1 MTTTH
6 TTHQDIPFPPDPNP
20 RKPRLA
26 VPPGSWHFHVF
37 GPPHRFPYAESR
49 RYSPP
54 TAPIEHWLSVSS
66 AIGIE
71 RGFVVTP
78 SVHDLDPAAER
89 YRGRISGSLLDR
101 IDLHVNVARVPFD
114 ELSTL
119 QRAEPSAAIRTR
131 VNRTV
136 NADLRGGDLRIY
148 AALDPAS
155 SALLEGITRRE
166 RSRCKKHRHARSLV
180 PRQAGRFIVLTST
193 A

>member
-1 MTTTH
+1 
-6 TTHQDIPFPPDPNP
+6 
-20 RKPRLA
+20 
-26 VPPGSWHFHVF
+26 
-37 GPPHRFPYAESR
+37 
-49 RYSPP
+49 
-54 TAPIEHWLSVSS
+54 
-66 AIGIE
+66 
-71 RGFVVTP
+71 
-78 SVHDLDPAAER
+78 
-89 YRGRISGSLLDR
+89 
-101 IDLHVNVARVPFD
+101 VPFD

-166 RSRCKKHRHARSLV
+166 RSRCTKHRHARLLV